1 MCVPVSVCMHFA
13 FKVYGYTSFIYFSIL
28 QKLLHIHQ
36 CMLENKLKTRKI
48 EFVKFYLI
56 FHRCVFLLS
65 VSFHSLIFLCTALR
79 LLWFH
84 CIIIQFPAMLNLSLQ
99 RGDAFILVYD
109 ITKSETFEEVRRI
122 RDDIHQVRQTNNVP
136 IVVVGN
142 KIDLAETETREVI

>member
-1 MCVPVSVCMHFA
+1 MCFPA
-13 FKVYGYTSFIYFSIL
+13 FRL
-28 QKLLHIHQ
+28 
-36 CMLENKLKTRKI
+36 
-48 EFVKFYLI
+48 
-56 FHRCVFLLS
+56 
-65 VSFHSLIFLCTALR
+65 FLCTALR